1 MLLIGDGKPTDHDRY
16 EGTYGQ
22 SDVHHAVIAAEHQGI
37 AVHTLTLDASARS
50 LLPLRFGTQSTHQID
65 NLSQLPHILGQI
77 WANVSARAGA

>member
-22 SDVHHAVIAAEHQGI
+22 SDVHHAVIEAEHQGI
-37 AVHTLTLDASARS
+37 EVHTLALDPSARS
-50 LLPLRFGTQSTHQID
+50 LLPLMVGTQSTHQVD

-77 WANVSARAGA
+77 WEKVSARAGA